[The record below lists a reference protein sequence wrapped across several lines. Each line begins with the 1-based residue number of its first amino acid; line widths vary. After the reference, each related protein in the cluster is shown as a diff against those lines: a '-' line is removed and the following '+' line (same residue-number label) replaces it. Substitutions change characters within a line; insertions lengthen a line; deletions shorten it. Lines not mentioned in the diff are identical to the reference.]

1 MTSSGD
7 EPLTLPDA
15 ELPHPTDTCGMV
27 RRRAAVANPV
37 SNYVFALLHT
47 VNQEGIEVLL
57 VKRHLIQTLVD
68 GRTHRGVVPNWA
80 GQWGLIAA
88 RPLVSQSME
97 ETVQGAVLAQTG
109 VDLSDPASAER
120 YRIVSAEPRTLT
132 GDDDKPITVLFLTFM
147 PEGLRIFTADAT
159 DRVAAGK
166 VRDGAIAALEIE
178 PVSRALTRIAPPV
191 PPPEGWAGL
200 VSSRHARGHE
210 FGFLGSGGA
219 VLTSQLVERTAMVP
233 TAARVA
239 VQTLAA
245 CAKTQAPVVL
255 QTPPEGA
262 SLTGLEI
269 VGARP
274 HGGRLWYQTYAPGE
288 VIYIHAVANPTSEQ
302 ALPIEW
308 QGGEPDPE
316 GRPDWRILPLDRLSA
331 PEAPF
336 SVWAVLRGD
345 RLEAR
350 IAVVPELIGV
360 ETTRAH
366 FADLGGGAPDIR
378 ASGAVWV
385 RAVMSPPTEEAFR
398 HLNWYGGRVDPRHP
412 FDRRLVSLQEI
423 VNDGKGVAVEANRGL
438 Q

>member
-1 MTSSGD
+1 
-7 EPLTLPDA
+7 
-15 ELPHPTDTCGMV
+15 
-27 RRRAAVANPV
+27 
-37 SNYVFALLHT
+37 

-57 VKRHLIQTLVD
+57 VKRRLIQTLVD
-68 GRTHRGVVPNWA
+68 GRTHRGVIPNWA

-97 ETVQGAVLAQTG
+97 QTVQGAVLAQTG

-120 YRIVSAEPRTLT
+120 YRIVGAEPRTLT
-132 GDDDKPITVLFLTFM
+132 GEDDKPIAVLFLTFM
-147 PEGLRIFTADAT
+147 PEGLRTFTADAT
-159 DRVAAGK
+159 ERVAAGK
-166 VRDGAIAALEIE
+166 VRDGAIDALEIE
-178 PVSRALTRIAPPV
+178 PVSHALTLISPPP

-200 VSSRHARGHE
+200 VSSSHPRGH
-210 FGFLGSGGA
+210 GLGSLGVGGSA
-219 VLTSQLVERTAMVP
+219 LTGQLIERTAMVP
-233 TAARVA
+233 RAARVA
-239 VQTLAA
+239 VQALAA
-245 CAKTQAPVVL
+245 CVKNQDLAISQAPSGGV
-255 QTPPEGA
+255 

-269 VGARP
+269 VGARL
-274 HGGRLWYQTYAPGE
+274 HGGGLWYQTYAPGE
-288 VIYIHAVANPTSEQ
+288 VIYIRAVASPPSEQ

-316 GRPDWRILPLDRLSA
+316 GRPDWRTLPLDRVSA

-336 SVWAVLRGD
+336 SVWAILGED

-360 ETTRAH
+360 EVSRAH
-366 FADLGGGAPDIR
+366 FPDQESGTPDIR

-385 RAVMSPPTEEAFR
+385 RSVMFPPTEEAFR
-398 HLNWYGGRVDPRHP
+398 HLNWYGGSVDPAHP
-412 FDRRLVSLQEI
+412 LDRRLVSLREI